1 MFFYASKLISALIW
15 PSSVITAVLL
25 AGVVGVL
32 AGRGGVWARRCLGV
46 GFALLLVCG
55 FGPVGSILMLPLEQ
69 RFERGPVPPDVDGV
83 IILGGFEMGAMTQ
96 ARGQLSFNEAGERL
110 TEGLRLALSLP
121 TSKVIY
127 TGGEAWLL
135 GSEKSGAATSIG
147 DMITAFGIA
156 RERIVLE
163 ELSRTTW
170 ENADKLRAI
179 LKPRPGQRFLLVTS
193 AFHMP
198 RAMGT
203 FRAAG
208 YDVTA
213 WPVDYRTAGLLD
225 ALSPRTSIYGGLEM
239 LDVAFKEWVGLVAYR
254 LSGRSTAFWPG
265 DQAAPA
271 VRATPASALRP

>member
-1 MFFYASKLISALIW
+1 
-15 PSSVITAVLL
+15 
-25 AGVVGVL
+25 
-32 AGRGGVWARRCLGV
+32 
-46 GFALLLVCG
+46 
-55 FGPVGSILMLPLEQ
+55 
-69 RFERGPVPPDVDGV
+69 
-83 IILGGFEMGAMTQ
+83 
-96 ARGQLSFNEAGERL
+96 
-110 TEGLRLALSLP
+110 
-121 TSKVIY
+121 
-127 TGGEAWLL
+127 
-135 GSEKSGAATSIG
+135 
-147 DMITAFGIA
+147 MITAFGIA

-225 ALSPRTSIYGGLEM
+225 ALSPRTSICGGLEM